1 MMCVVAM
8 YLTEQTKQPLYANAH
23 THSHTEYTDK
33 TTSSVTTPVSVLCTM
48 IRAHETT
55 TLTLTHSCACAL
67 SHTHT
72 HTLGALCRTA
82 RSRIYDVCRFVC
94 GCVCVFITVK
104 PTNIKRSKSTAID
117 AIFIYHC
124 SRTHQN
130 TLASTN
136 TRTHTH
142 THTS

>member
-67 SHTHT
+67 SHTHIHWVHFAELRARVFT
-72 HTLGALCRTA
+72 MCVDLCA
-82 RSRIYDVCRFVC
+82 GVFV
-94 GCVCVFITVK
+94 FLLLLNQQT
-104 PTNIKRSKSTAID
+104 
-117 AIFIYHC
+117 
-124 SRTHQN
+124 
-130 TLASTN
+130 
-136 TRTHTH
+136 
-142 THTS
+142 